1 MLRRKIRNYI
11 LYETEIRQNTILRI
25 RHGSILILLISVT
38 TLGVVIGHATPI
50 YANHTFELGVQGSS
64 VPDNTHIRLDGLTLP
79 VGGVL
84 PLYDASPDFVA
95 GHFPLRVPC
104 DATHRPFITVMASHI
119 DEHEDQAFVDKMPLF
134 YINHAS
140 TANSCVWHAHV
151 PDPLNGG
158 ASRVTDIDLINLS
171 VDDVFFGPGDA
182 VDINIQRSLGS
193 MLDNPMKRLK

>member
-25 RHGSILILLISVT
+25 RHESILILLISVT

-84 PLYDASPDFVA
+84 PLYDASPNFA

-104 DATHRPFITVMASHI
+104 DVTHHPFITVMASHI
-119 DEHEDQAFVDKMPLF
+119 DEHEDQTFVDKIPLF
-134 YINHAS
+134 YINYAS

-171 VDDVFFGPGDA
+171 GDDVFFGPGDA

-193 MLDNPMKRLK
+193 MLDNPMKRLN

>member
-1 MLRRKIRNYI
+1 
-11 LYETEIRQNTILRI
+11 
-25 RHGSILILLISVT
+25 
-38 TLGVVIGHATPI
+38 
-50 YANHTFELGVQGSS
+50 
-64 VPDNTHIRLDGLTLP
+64 
-79 VGGVL
+79 
-84 PLYDASPDFVA
+84 
-95 GHFPLRVPC
+95 
-104 DATHRPFITVMASHI
+104 
-119 DEHEDQAFVDKMPLF
+119 MPLF

-171 VDDVFFGPGDA
+171 GDDVFFGPGDA